1 MRLVKL
7 LRGVLIVVIAVG
19 GVAIVWNLMS
29 RHEPT
34 EMVPSIQILDPQ
46 VSRHSTEFEYSER
59 KRGRVVFKVYAD
71 VSTETINGLHQ
82 LKDVELIHYD
92 QLGQPVD
99 TISGQEAI
107 YRKKAKLVEFFGNVQ
122 VGLADGT
129 RIFSKRVN
137 ADLGREVMTIEDE
150 FLFEK
155 RKLRGKGNSMF
166 YDIPKQEIEIVEGME
181 VEYLSDVSDIRVK
194 GRKAIYKLDLQAIE
208 FTGKAEMS
216 DSKSRLDSE
225 QITVFMGEDGLAQK
239 MLSEGHSQLNLS
251 SSRTFSGRNINI
263 FFKAGS
269 DNVRYFEILGEEFDE
284 SAQRASY
291 VEYLNGV
298 KRNVDADSIVVY
310 PLARSKKSQVSLREF
325 VAQGNVRMV
334 FPDLGV
340 GRSQKMEVLFFE
352 DGQRFRQINLQGEV
366 EVVNQ
371 IDGVEQKVFCTRL
384 HVQLHPDQSLG
395 NIKALGN
402 VKVRMEDLVKTRS
415 LSAKDWIEVEYD
427 KGLLEYIVAEGDVVL
442 DSQEEGKVES
452 MASEHL
458 KVLYEEGLMEKA
470 IQSGNFR
477 FLRSD
482 PIKIAL
488 ESERAVFSPKTEMI
502 EITGKDAPVLKIG
515 GSEGLCETIAD
526 KFSLNQETGHIWAF
540 GNVKSLLHGKGE
552 PTVITSE
559 RMQVV
564 PESGWIEYLSNPR
577 MVYNSNFV
585 TGKTIKYNPQERKL
599 VAEDEVESI
608 FSGEDEDGMG
618 KYRVTANHL
627 LYQNEERRA
636 LYEGQVEVNMQDF
649 MVIAPSV
656 EFISELNNSSERLKE
671 VIAWGGV
678 RITGES
684 REAEGE
690 RAVHFVSQGK
700 VIMTGDPAWV
710 VEPGQG
716 KISGR
721 TLTFFT
727 GDERFLV
734 EGMEQRIR

>member
-7 LRGVLIVVIAVG
+7 LRVVLIVVIAVG
-19 GVAIVWNLMS
+19 GVAIIWNLMS

-34 EMVPSIQILDPQ
+34 EMVPSIKMLDPQ
-46 VSRHSTEFEYSER
+46 VSRHSTEFEYTER

-71 VSTETINGLHQ
+71 VSTETINGSHQ
-82 LKDVELIHYD
+82 LRDVKLIHYD

-107 YRKKAKLVEFFGNVQ
+107 YREKEKLVEFFGNVQ
-122 VGLADGT
+122 VSLADST
-129 RIFSKRVN
+129 QIFSKRVN
-137 ADLGREVMTIEDE
+137 ADLSREVMTIEDE

-166 YDIPKQEIEIVEGME
+166 YDIPKQEIKIIEGME

-194 GRKAIYKLDLQAIE
+194 GREAIYKLDMQAIE
-208 FTGKAEMS
+208 FIRKAEMLGS
-216 DSKSRLDSE
+216 ESRLESE
-225 QITVFMGEDGLAQK
+225 QITVFMGEDGLVQK

-269 DNVRYFEILGEEFDE
+269 DDIRYFEILGEEFDQ

-298 KRNVDADSIVVY
+298 KRNVDADKIIVY
-310 PLARSKKSQVSLREF
+310 PLDRSKKSQGGLREF
-325 VAQGNVRMV
+325 IAQGNVQMV
-334 FPDLGV
+334 FPDFGI
-340 GRSQKMEVLFFE
+340 GKSQKMQVLFF
-352 DGQRFRQINLQGEV
+352 DAGQRFRQINFQGQV
-366 EVVNQ
+366 EIFNQ
-371 IDGVEQKVFCTRL
+371 TDEVEQKIFCARL

-395 NIKALGN
+395 NIKALGD
-402 VKVRMEDLVKTRS
+402 VRVRMEDLLKTRS

-452 MASEHL
+452 MTSEHL
-458 KVLYEEGLMEKA
+458 KVFYEEGLMEKA
-470 IQSGNFR
+470 IQSGDFR
-477 FLRSD
+477 FLRSK
-482 PIKIAL
+482 PVKIAL
-488 ESERAVFSPKTEMI
+488 ESERAVFSPKTKMI
-502 EITGKDAPVLKIG
+502 EIMGKDASVLKIG
-515 GSEGLCETIAD
+515 EAEGPYETIAD
-526 KFSLNQETGHIWAF
+526 RFSLNQETGHIWAF
-540 GNVKSLLHGKGE
+540 GNVKSLLHDESE

-564 PESGWIEYLSNPR
+564 PESGWIEYLSNPK
-577 MVYNSNFV
+577 MVYNSHFI
-585 TGKTIKYNPQERKL
+585 TGKTIKYNHQERKL
-599 VAEDEVESI
+599 VAEDEVESV
-608 FSGEDEDGMG
+608 FSGEDEDDMG

-627 LYQNEERRA
+627 LYQNEKRRA
-636 LYEGQVEVNMQDF
+636 LYEGQVEVDMQDF
-649 MVIAPSV
+649 VVIAPSV

-690 RAVHFVSQGK
+690 RAVHFVSQEK

-734 EGMEQRIR
+734 EGMENRAR